1 MFPGAK
7 AVVLLRFWHAAV
19 TGRTC
24 PAPPFRSAGPRPGDS
39 FPKTRD
45 SGHTGTVS
53 ITVRVRP
60 GQQERRETL
69 DPGRSSAMKPRI
81 QCVLAP

>member
-1 MFPGAK
+1 VPSTALP
-7 AVVLLRFWHAAV
+7 VNLTAAGRLV
-19 TGRTC
+19 TDN
-24 PAPPFRSAGPRPGDS
+24 P
-39 FPKTRD
+39 D

-60 GQQERRETL
+60 GQQERREAP